1 MEVRMSAA
9 AQVFDQKSL
18 GFKHILTATDF
29 SPWSEKATECALAV
43 ARHYGS
49 EVTIVHALAPHARGP
64 VPLDSPRELDS
75 ERINAEEKM
84 AALDVKAAAIGVSHQ
99 FRVERGRVWDVLS
112 RLIQHQEVDLLV
124 LGTHGRGGIKKIA
137 VGSVAEQVLHQAECP
152 VLTIGPNVPI
162 TATSDFGS
170 ILFATD
176 FGPASEKAFPYALSL
191 AEEQGAKLVF
201 VHMIAPVPTAI
212 AGFAPA
218 VCAAQDLAEWEA
230 AAKRE
235 SVRKLYKLI
244 PRGTKLEMPPEYV
257 VGLGFLPSGILDTAA
272 EHDVDLIVM
281 GANRTDSARFVSHI
295 PWAVTHDVI
304 CQARC
309 PVLTVSG

>member
-1 MEVRMSAA
+1 MSATA
-9 AQVFDQKSL
+9 RISEQKQF
-18 GFKHILTATDF
+18 GFKHILIATDF
-29 SPWSEKATECALAV
+29 SPASERATDCALGI
-43 ARHYGS
+43 ARRYGS
-49 EVTIVHALAPHARGP
+49 QVTLVHALLPKPREP
-64 VPLDSPRELDS
+64 IPMDSPRDLDR
-75 ERINAEEKM
+75 ERFKAEQRMTEIAGKM
-84 AALDVKAAAIGVSHQ
+84 SRIGVSS
-99 FRVERGRVWDVLS
+99 RLRIERGRIWDVLS
-112 RLIQHQEVDLLV
+112 SLIQLEDIDLLV

-137 VGSVAEQVLHQAECP
+137 LGSVAEQVLHQAGCP
-152 VLTIGPNVPI
+152 VLTIGPNVPS
-162 TATSDFGS
+162 AASSDFLS

-191 AEEQGAKLVF
+191 AEGQGARLVF

-230 AAKRE
+230 TAKRE

-257 VGLGFLPSGILDTAA
+257 VGLGFLPNGILDTAA

-281 GANRTDSARFVSHI
+281 GANRIDSARFVSHI